1 MDDKL
6 DISAQETGL
15 TEEQIKELGAVYT
28 PSELVQKMLDELDI
42 DWNNPPQDRT
52 FLDPTMGSGNFLV
65 EIARRGIPVQNVFG
79 LDIMQENVDVTKQR
93 LRAIYGDAEDV
104 NFHLDRNIVQGD
116 ALTDTY
122 EFYEKFTGFEE
133 W

>member
-42 DWNNPPQDRT
+42 DWSNPPQDRT

-93 LRAIYGDAEDV
+93 LRAIYGDTEDV

-122 EFYEKFTGFEE
+122 EFYEKFTGFDE